1 MSESVIYTQCQQCKI
16 RIQSEWLSFH
26 NCQEEEKLKEAE
38 TKLQSA
44 LDENLKLKLQNEELK
59 KSVNSIQN
67 EIKLSFDQMRS
78 IVGSYL
84 RKKEETQ
91 STTTEQPPLKTE
103 EVLTENP
110 SAADETQ
117 NK

>member
-1 MSESVIYTQCQQCKI
+1 MTEIVTYTQCPQCKI

-26 NCQEEEKLKEAE
+26 NCLEEEKLKEAE
-38 TKLQSA
+38 AKLQAA

-84 RKKEETQ
+84 RKKEETPVITNEDQ
-91 STTTEQPPLKTE
+91 KAQEPKVDNT
-103 EVLTENP
+103 
-110 SAADETQ
+110 AAIEETQ
-117 NK
+117 K